1 VSALERLGS
10 WLARA
15 LGGGDDPAA
24 DAPEESDTDAPDD
37 EGLDPSGAT
46 ETRTTGQDDAVT
58 ALRETRRGRGAG
70 SDPDPPAR
78 TDDRDEE

>member
-1 VSALERLGS
+1 MSALERLGS

-46 ETRTTGQDDAVT
+46 ETRTT
-58 ALRETRRGRGAG
+58 
-70 SDPDPPAR
+70 
-78 TDDRDEE
+78 